1 MLPLLLD
8 LMTRAVLFALVLTLA
23 SGCQVQ
29 CTTSSSFP
37 DGPRESARHAPSLNG
52 TAPDEEDRA
61 PSIGSDHHPRETRAD
76 SNAHLGRAPSRSA
89 LTARAA
95 RDERATA
102 PAVPRVDT
110 ARQEPNQSIDR
121 TRRTAITRAVQEAT
135 PAVVSINVLGTRRV
149 PIDPWFQ
156 HFFGRGG
163 PSVERQVQSVGSG
176 FVISPDGYVVT
187 NQHVVSLGQ
196 GRNRISGRRIT
207 VSFPDGREL
216 EAEVVGADAITDL
229 ALLRVESEE
238 PLPHLSFGS
247 SAEVIVGEW
256 VIALGNPFGL
266 FQAAEPSV
274 TVGVVSAR
282 NRNFEA
288 QEGRVYR
295 DMIQTDAAINKGNS
309 GGPLINAL
317 GEVIGVNTFIISAG
331 SGSGSVGV
339 GFATPADKAE
349 RIIAELREYGEVR
362 RSFNIGV
369 STRPMNA
376 RIAEAL
382 NLQIE
387 QGLLVD
393 RVSGNSPAEK
403 AGIQPYDVIVS
414 IGNEEVSDRGDAIA
428 ALAEYR
434 VGDEVPVTVIRRGEK
449 LNLALELEG
458 ETQSR

>member
-1 MLPLLLD
+1 
-8 LMTRAVLFALVLTLA
+8 MTRAVLFALVLTLA

-37 DGPRESARHAPSLNG
+37 DAPRESARDAPSLNG
-52 TAPDEEDRA
+52 EAPNDEDRV
-61 PSIGSDHHPRETRAD
+61 PPISSDHAPQETRAD
-76 SNAHLGRAPSRSA
+76 SSTHLGQAPSRSA
-89 LTARAA
+89 LTARSA
-95 RDERATA
+95 RGERSAP
-102 PAVPRVDT
+102 PAVPQLDT
-110 ARQEPNQSIDR
+110 ARQDVNQSIEG
-121 TRRTAITRAVQEAT
+121 TRRTAITRAVREAT

-156 HFFGRGG
+156 HFFGRGA

-196 GRNRISGRRIT
+196 GPDRVSGRRIT

-229 ALLRVESEE
+229 ALLRVEAEE

-349 RIIAELREYGEVR
+349 RIITELREYGEVR

-382 NLQIE
+382 DLRIE

-393 RVSGNSPAEK
+393 RVSGNSPADA

-414 IGNEEVSDRGDAIA
+414 MGNEEVVDRGDAIA

-434 VGDEVPVTVIRRGEK
+434 VGDEVPVTVIRRGEE
-449 LNLALELEG
+449 LNLTLELEG
-458 ETQSR
+458 ETQNR